1 MLFEVSGWLAAVCG
15 LCHRAILRCG
25 RIAVLWQLG
34 MILLCLLV
42 MRCLTACTGLP
53 HVLLLLSSAGEPL
66 QQQCL
71 LPPHLIQP
79 CYVWRVFW
87 AF

>member
-1 MLFEVSGWLAAVCG
+1 MVLLCVFIHTLLDSWHWVASCAAAAQQCWAAV
-15 LCHRAILRCG
+15 A
-25 RIAVLWQLG
+25 AA
-34 MILLCLLV
+34 M
-42 MRCLTACTGLP
+42 
-53 HVLLLLSSAGEPL
+53 
-66 QQQCL
+66 L